1 VALMAAALEAAAL
14 EVATAAI
21 IMIHG
26 VPPKAH
32 W

>member
-21 IMIHG
+21 MIHG